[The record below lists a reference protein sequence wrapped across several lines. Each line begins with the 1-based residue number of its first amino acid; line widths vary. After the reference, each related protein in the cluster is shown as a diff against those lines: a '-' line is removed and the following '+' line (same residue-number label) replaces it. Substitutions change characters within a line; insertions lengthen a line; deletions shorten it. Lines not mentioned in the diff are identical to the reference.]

1 MQCVEGWLQGV
12 FCCVLQSVVR
22 SSGDWSL
29 PAANKSNDWSSS
41 CSDVKGLEN
50 VLFSGDCRSL
60 STIALLDILIL
71 ESSGFGCVLTS
82 GKSVVI
88 GGRALERNGKGGGE
102 GLRGCV
108 LDISL

>member
-1 MQCVEGWLQGV
+1 M

-41 CSDVKGLEN
+41 CSDVKGLDGD
-50 VLFSGDCRSL
+50 LFTGGCWSF
-60 STIALLDILIL
+60 STVALLDVSTRG
-71 ESSGFGCVLTS
+71 SSLFGCVLTS

-88 GGRALERNGKGGGE
+88 GGRALERNGRGGGE
-102 GLRGCV
+102 GLKGLL